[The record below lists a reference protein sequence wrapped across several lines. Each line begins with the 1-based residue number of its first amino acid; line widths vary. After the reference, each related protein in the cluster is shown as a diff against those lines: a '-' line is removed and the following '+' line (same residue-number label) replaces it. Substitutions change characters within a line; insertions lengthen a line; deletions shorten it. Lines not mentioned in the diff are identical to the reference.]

1 VTQVCSL
8 CGVRPALSLPR
19 YRHGRSSKAARARRP
34 RKLPGHDVCLQC
46 FQKERDSKRRVR

>member
-8 CGVRPALSLPR
+8 CGVRPALALPR

-46 FQKERDSKRRVR
+46 FQKECDSKRRVR